1 MYAAT
6 PMMEAGRVWLPK
18 NKIWADDLF
27 SECMSFPNGSHDDQV
42 DCLSMA
48 VHYMKDSWNLTHP
61 EDPSWEDA
69 ESKKETKELHI
80 GEYNSIMEIFK
91 YSPVTYC
98 KQCGAKKIWWF
109 L

>member
-1 MYAAT
+1 MPVLDYLPVKVKIARVYAST

-48 VHYMKDSWNLTHP
+48 INYMKDSWNLTHP
-61 EDPSWEDA
+61 EDPSWEDDG
-69 ESKKETKELHI
+69 SKKDKRVA
-80 GEYNSIMEIFK
+80 YWR
-91 YSPVTYC
+91 V
-98 KQCGAKKIWWF
+98 
-109 L
+109 